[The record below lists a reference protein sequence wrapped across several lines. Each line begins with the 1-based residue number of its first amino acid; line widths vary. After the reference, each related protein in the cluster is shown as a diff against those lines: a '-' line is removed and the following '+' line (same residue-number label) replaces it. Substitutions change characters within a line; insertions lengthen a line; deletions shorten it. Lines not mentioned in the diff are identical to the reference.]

1 MSDNKALAPARTRD
15 AAILV
20 FFFVT
25 RLAQRP
31 DRAPTVNASESSSAK
46 ATLSE
51 LDQRT
56 GGAFT
61 APTSGE
67 RAARLRDWLATD
79 PSIEALSEV
88 YRELAGRDKGAAK
101 LVRERLD
108 ERRRA
113 RAQDAIA
120 AEWAARAE
128 ALLAA
133 PRLNLA
139 DAMAWQRDAAK
150 AGAPLSREPL
160 AGLRQRLS
168 ERMKAIEDLQTR
180 IQVEREAAGL
190 LVQRI
195 DLLSTKPVADA
206 QAARDALAQDVQDW
220 QQRAA
225 ALVESPGWADL
236 DPRYPAQLD
245 GARQQLEA
253 VWQAFDAALAQ
264 AVAAL
269 ADGQAP
275 LPGVPVWAD
284 EIRAARGEPSP
295 AREESAVPVPKA
307 VQALAQSVLLPAIE
321 ALERELAEGHTKAMG
336 RYAGELRHAVKVHGR
351 HAGPELEARAQAA
364 LAKAKELEDWQRWRA
379 DQLREGLL
387 AQALAL
393 TQGPE
398 TERPTGRKLQE
409 TIRQLREQWKQ
420 IDQGGTSNH
429 ALWKRFDE
437 ACNQAYQ
444 AVEAWRRELKAQNE
458 AARQARLAL
467 IEEVKAWTAAHA
479 DSDDWRAQL
488 RDLHA
493 FAERWRQGGHV
504 SEKTFAELQPLWK
517 AAMAAAHERIEAAQA
532 DSVARRQALI
542 AEAQAL
548 AAEPRLRLDAV
559 KALQQRWQEEA
570 HRVPLDR
577 RKEQKLWEAFRQPID
592 AAFARKSAERDKAQA
607 VTSRLDAAV
616 LDAARALEAAC
627 ASDDA
632 QQIRAAMAALRAAA
646 EGEGVADEDPVSAAA
661 APAESAPD
669 ASAATPE
676 AAGAGPRPVVARRGD
691 DRPGAAPVA
700 ARSGPADKG
709 ASLRAQR
716 PPRPARS
723 DVAPR
728 PRLGDAAFRA
738 QRQALEQAEAKLRQL
753 AARTQGEALSALLA
767 AWATRDPARI
777 PAAQQLGGRQAAAA
791 RSAWVQALQR
801 PPADAAQAMQA
812 LLRLEIAA
820 EVPTPAEHLDARRQL
835 QLQLLTR
842 RHEPGP
848 AETWTQ
854 DVAQVLASAHD
865 PAAERRLQA
874 ALRVLLRR

>member
-1 MSDNKALAPARTRD
+1 
-15 AAILV
+15 
-20 FFFVT
+20 
-25 RLAQRP
+25 
-31 DRAPTVNASESSSAK
+31 VNASESSSAK

-108 ERRRA
+108 ELRRA

-168 ERMKAIEDLQTR
+168 ERMKAVEDLQTR

-269 ADGQAP
+269 ADAQAP

-295 AREESAVPVPKA
+295 VREEAATPVPKA

-351 HAGPELEARAQAA
+351 HAGPELEARAHAA
-364 LAKAKELEDWQRWRA
+364 LAKANELEDWQRWRA

-398 TERPTGRKLQE
+398 AERPTGRKLQE

-577 RKEQKLWEAFRQPID
+577 RQEQKLWEAFRQPID
-592 AAFARKSAERDKAQA
+592 AAFARKSAEREKAQA

-616 LDAARALEAAC
+616 LDAVRALEAAC

-646 EGEGVADEDPVSAAA
+646 QGEGMADEDPVSAAA

-700 ARSGPADKG
+700 AHGGPADKG
-709 ASLRAQR
+709 ASARAQR
-716 PPRPARS
+716 PPRPVRGHA
-723 DVAPR
+723 APR

-753 AARTQGEALSALLA
+753 AARAQGEALSALLA
-767 AWATRDPARI
+767 AWAARDPARV
-777 PAAQQLGGRQAAAA
+777 PAAAQLGGRQAAAA
-791 RSAWVQALQR
+791 RGAWVQALQR
-801 PPADAAQAMQA
+801 PPADAAQAAQA

-848 AETWTQ
+848 AETWAQ